1 MENYNNQQNNN
12 PYNYNPQQPPYYNQ
26 GYQGYPR
33 SQPQPYY
40 PPQPPQPPVKK
51 KNRGFSV
58 FIIIL
63 AVFVAIG
70 IIANTV
76 ILLKNNS
83 ANSGSSSSSS
93 QNDNTNF
100 DSLNDNALKPG
111 VDSGNNDLVLK
122 IQNKK
127 GNKLTASEIADNCKN
142 CVVGITTYSKN
153 GVLHD
158 EASGIVI
165 GTNSKNTKSYIL
177 TCAHVVADDDNAK
190 NEYVHRI
197 MDASSAEYT
206 AAVIGYDKSCDIAVL
221 SVEKVGFKS
230 AVFGDSAAVKSG
242 ETVIAVGNPGGSE
255 FYGSVTKGIVSATD
269 RMVTTSM
276 SSMACIQHD
285 AAINPG
291 SSGGALF
298 NEYGQVIGINYSKM
312 AESVYEGMS
321 FAIPSATA
329 VKKANQIIK
338 TSLKTSGAKI
348 GIEYYVAA
356 SYFDDNYK
364 QLVINSIDEKSDLYG
379 KAKEGDFIIACDGEK
394 IKDKYTIIKKIG
406 ALSAGDTIK
415 LTIAHKNS
423 AGEYDTKDVEVK
435 LIEK

>member
-12 PYNYNPQQPPYYNQ
+12 PYNYNSQQPPYYNQ
-26 GYQGYPR
+26 GYQGYPHPQQ
-33 SQPQPYY
+33 QPFY

-51 KNRGFSV
+51 KNRGFGV
-58 FIIIL
+58 FAVIL
-63 AVFVAIG
+63 AVFLVIG
-70 IIANTV
+70 IVANTV
-76 ILLKNNS
+76 ILLKN
-83 ANSGSSSSSS
+83 SSSRSDSSAGSS
-93 QNDNTNF
+93 QNSDTDF

-111 VDSGNNDLVLK
+111 VDSGSNDLVVK
-122 IQNKK
+122 IHKEKGKK
-127 GNKLTASEIADNCKN
+127 LSTTQIADKCKN
-142 CVVGITTYSKN
+142 CVIGITTYTKN
-153 GVLHD
+153 GILHD

-165 GTNSKNTKSYIL
+165 GTDSKKTKSYIL
-177 TCAHVVADDDNAK
+177 TCAHVVADD
-190 NEYVHRI
+190 EEEGELVHRI
-197 MDASSAEYT
+197 MDASAAEYT
-206 AAVIGYDKSCDIAVL
+206 AAVIGYDKSCDVAVL
-221 SVEKVGFKS
+221 SVEKVGFNV
-230 AVFGDSAAVKSG
+230 AVLGDSTAVKSG

-291 SSGGALF
+291 SSGGALL

-312 AESVYEGMS
+312 AENSYEGMS

-348 GIEYYVAA
+348 GIEYYVSA
-356 SYFDDNYK
+356 SYFD
-364 QLVINSIDEKSDLYG
+364 
-379 KAKEGDFIIACDGEK
+379 
-394 IKDKYTIIKKIG
+394 DKYTIIKKIG
-406 ALSAGDTIK
+406 ALSVGDEIK
-415 LTIAHKNS
+415 LTIAQKNS
-423 AGEYDTKDVEVK
+423 KGDYDTKDVSVK

>member
-1 MENYNNQQNNN
+1 MEQYNNQQNNG
-12 PYNYNPQQPPYYNQ
+12 YNYQQPPYNQ
-26 GYQGYPR
+26 GYPAYNQ
-33 SQPQPYY
+33 QQPYY

-51 KNRGFSV
+51 KNRGFGI
-58 FIIIL
+58 FGIIL
-63 AVFVAIG
+63 AVFLVIG
-70 IIANTV
+70 IIANTI
-76 ILLKNNS
+76 ILVNHT
-83 ANSGSSSSSS
+83 SSDSDSSKDSTQSS
-93 QNDNTNF
+93 DTDF
-100 DSLNDNALKPG
+100 DSLNDNALKAG

-122 IQNKK
+122 IQKDRGK
-127 GNKLTASEIADNCKN
+127 KLTTSEIAGNCKN
-142 CVVGITTYSKN
+142 CVIGITTYSKN
-153 GVLHD
+153 GMLHD

-165 GTNSKNTKSYIL
+165 GTNSKKTKSYIL
-177 TCAHVVADDDNAK
+177 TCAHVVAEEDGDDA
-190 NEYVHRI
+190 EYVYRI
-197 MDASSAEYT
+197 MDASAAEHT

-221 SVEKVGFKS
+221 SVEKVGFKT
-230 AVFGDSAAVKSG
+230 AVFGDSDAVKSG

-291 SSGGALF
+291 SSGGALL
-298 NEYGQVIGINYSKM
+298 NEYGQIIGVNYSKM
-312 AESVYEGMS
+312 AETSYEGMS
-321 FAIPSATA
+321 FAVPSATA

-356 SYFDDNYK
+356 SYFDDKYK
-364 QLVINSIDEKSDLYG
+364 QLVINSIDKKSDLYG

-394 IKDKYTIIKKIG
+394 IKDKYTIITKIG
-406 ALSAGDTIK
+406 SLSAGDTIK

-423 AGEYDTKDVEVK
+423 KGDYDTKDITVK

>member
-1 MENYNNQQNNN
+1 MEQYNNQQNNH
-12 PYNYNPQQPPYYNQ
+12 YNYNPQQPPYYNQ
-26 GYQGYPR
+26 GYQGYP
-33 SQPQPYY
+33 QPQPHPQPYY
-40 PPQPPQPPVKK
+40 PSQPPVKK
-51 KNRGFSV
+51 KNRGFGI
-58 FIIIL
+58 FGIIL
-63 AVFVAIG
+63 AVFVVIG
-70 IIANTV
+70 IVANTV
-76 ILLKNNS
+76 ILVKNSSGNS
-83 ANSGSSSSSS
+83 NSSSSSS
-93 QNDNTNF
+93 QNENTDF
-100 DSLNDNALKPG
+100 DSLNDNALKAG
-111 VDSGNNDLVLK
+111 VDSGNNDLVVK
-122 IQNKK
+122 IQKNQGKK
-127 GNKLTASEIADNCKN
+127 LSTTQIADNCKN
-142 CVVGITTYSKN
+142 CVIGITTYSKN
-153 GVLHD
+153 GMLHD

-177 TCAHVVADDDNAK
+177 TCAHVVAEEEGDDS
-190 NEYVHRI
+190 EYVYRV

-206 AAVIGYDKSCDIAVL
+206 AAVIGYDKSCDVAVL
-221 SVEKVGFKS
+221 SVEKTGFKT
-230 AVFGDSAAVKSG
+230 AVFGDSSAVKSG

-255 FYGSVTKGIVSATD
+255 FYGSVTQGIVSATD

-291 SSGGALF
+291 SSGGALL

-312 AESVYEGMS
+312 AETSYEGMS
-321 FAIPSATA
+321 FAVPSATA

-348 GIEYYVAA
+348 GIEYYVSA

-364 QLVINSIDEKSDLYG
+364 QLVINSIDKKSDLYG

-406 ALSAGDTIK
+406 ALSAGDVVK

-423 AGEYDTKDVEVK
+423 KGEYDTKEVSVK

>member
-12 PYNYNPQQPPYYNQ
+12 NSYYNNPQQAPYYNQ
-26 GYQGYPR
+26 GYQPYA
-33 SQPQPYY
+33 QPQPYY
-40 PPQPPQPPVKK
+40 QPQQPQAPVKK
-51 KNRGFSV
+51 KNRGFGV
-58 FIIIL
+58 FAVIL
-63 AVFVAIG
+63 CVFVAIG
-70 IIANTV
+70 IVANTI
-76 ILLKNNS
+76 ILVKNNS
-83 ANSGSSSSSS
+83 SKSDSSSSSS
-93 QNDNTNF
+93 QNENKDF
-100 DSLNDNALKPG
+100 DSLNENALLPG

-122 IQNKK
+122 IQQSK
-127 GNKLTASEIADNCKN
+127 GKKLTTSEIAGNCKN

-153 GVLHD
+153 GMLHD

-165 GTNSKNTKSYIL
+165 GTNSKKTKTYIL
-177 TCAHVVADDDNAK
+177 TCAHVVSEESNDENK
-190 NEYVHRI
+190 YVYRI
-197 MDASSAEYT
+197 MDSSSAEHT

-230 AVFGDSAAVKSG
+230 AVFGDSGAVKSG
-242 ETVIAVGNPGGSE
+242 ETVIAVGNPGGSQ

-291 SSGGALF
+291 SSGGALL
-298 NEYGQVIGINYSKM
+298 NEYGQIIGINYSKM
-312 AESVYEGMS
+312 ADSSYEGMS
-321 FAIPSATA
+321 FAVPSATA

-364 QLVINSIDEKSDLYG
+364 QLVINTIDKKSDLYG
-379 KAKEGDFIIACDGEK
+379 KAKEGDFIIACNGEK
-394 IKDKYTIIKKIG
+394 IKDKYTIVKKIG
-406 ALSAGDTIK
+406 ELSAGDEIK
-415 LTIAHKNS
+415 LTIAHKNLK
-423 AGEYDTKDVEVK
+423 GEYDTKEVSVK